1 MEVTLT
7 GEAVYSGPYI
17 YVTEPYHDY
26 SLVRIHAFTRW
37 FVEVQNQ
44 GDANLEISELI
55 SNDIHFII
63 DEGVN
68 LPIIIETLETVQ
80 IGVWFNP
87 EKEMSYYGELNII
100 SNDVTQNPYE
110 IFLEGE
116 GEDIEYPIGM
126 VLWYYFITTG
136 YDNSPKAIAP
146 IHDITGDEVDDVI
159 ICSEDNF
166 VRCFNGNSSGVA
178 DVLWEDEIYS
188 GNIYNQ
194 NGLAIIED
202 IDSDVY
208 ADVIVGTTGGDRS
221 IIALSGKTG
230 EMIWKHDTH
239 EYGGGGWVYQVN
251 CSYDYND
258 DGITDV
264 LAATGNDGGNTGP
277 RRVYCLNGLTGES
290 IWECFTGGAVFSTIG
305 IEDFTGDG
313 KPDVLVGATDSYETQ
328 GKVYGINGDNGN
340 IEWTFLTEGT
350 SVWALMQLN
359 DITGKGVKDIAA
371 GDFGG
376 NFYFI
381 NPENGSQIHNGSIS
395 TVLILRFIKLDD
407 VNNDGHPDIL
417 VAHSGT
423 NGIVLSG
430 FDGSTIWFWSLADK
444 SWNVARIGDITGDD
458 INDVIIGTLYSSNY
472 CYFRNGV
479 DGEELESI
487 NYSTPVDAI
496 NSIPDIVGD
505 GSMEMVAGGRN
516 GKVYCYSGGLDAY
529 VNIDEDINIENIFEQ
544 LKNYPNPFTNETK
557 ILFELSEESYV
568 IISIYNIR
576 GEKIRVLIDEI
587 IPAGTHTVTWNGK
600 SQSGQLLQSGI
611 YFYELKTDFG
621 TFRKKMSFI
630 R

>member
-1 MEVTLT
+1 
-7 GEAVYSGPYI
+7 
-17 YVTEPYHDY
+17 
-26 SLVRIHAFTRW
+26 
-37 FVEVQNQ
+37 
-44 GDANLEISELI
+44 
-55 SNDIHFII
+55 
-63 DEGVN
+63 
-68 LPIIIETLETVQ
+68 
-80 IGVWFNP
+80 
-87 EKEMSYYGELNII
+87 
-100 SNDVTQNPYE
+100 
-110 IFLEGE
+110 
-116 GEDIEYPIGM
+116 
-126 VLWYYFITTG
+126 
-136 YDNSPKAIAP
+136 
-146 IHDITGDEVDDVI
+146 HDITGDEVDDVI

-202 IDSDVY
+202 IDSDGY

-239 EYGGGGWVYQVN
+239 EYGSGGWVYQVN

-313 KPDVLVGATDSYETQ
+313 KPDVLAGATDSYETQ

-359 DITGKGVKDIAA
+359 DITGKGVKDVAA

-381 NPENGSQIHNGSIS
+381 NPESGSQIHNGSIS
-395 TVLILRFIKLDD
+395 TVIILRFAKLDD

-444 SWNVARIGDITGDD
+444 SWNVARIGDITGDN

-487 NYSTPVDAI
+487 NY
-496 NSIPDIVGD
+496 
-505 GSMEMVAGGRN
+505 
-516 GKVYCYSGGLDAY
+516 
-529 VNIDEDINIENIFEQ
+529 
-544 LKNYPNPFTNETK
+544 
-557 ILFELSEESYV
+557 
-568 IISIYNIR
+568 
-576 GEKIRVLIDEI
+576 
-587 IPAGTHTVTWNGK
+587 
-600 SQSGQLLQSGI
+600 
-611 YFYELKTDFG
+611 
-621 TFRKKMSFI
+621 
-630 R
+630 

>member
-1 MEVTLT
+1 WT
-7 GEAVYSGPYI
+7 
-17 YVTEPYHDY
+17 
-26 SLVRIHAFTRW
+26 
-37 FVEVQNQ
+37 
-44 GDANLEISELI
+44 
-55 SNDIHFII
+55 
-63 DEGVN
+63 
-68 LPIIIETLETVQ
+68 
-80 IGVWFNP
+80 
-87 EKEMSYYGELNII
+87 
-100 SNDVTQNPYE
+100 
-110 IFLEGE
+110 
-116 GEDIEYPIGM
+116 
-126 VLWYYFITTG
+126 
-136 YDNSPKAIAP
+136 
-146 IHDITGDEVDDVI
+146 
-159 ICSEDNF
+159 
-166 VRCFNGNSSGVA
+166 
-178 DVLWEDEIYS
+178 
-188 GNIYNQ
+188 
-194 NGLAIIED
+194 
-202 IDSDVY
+202 
-208 ADVIVGTTGGDRS
+208 
-221 IIALSGKTG
+221 
-230 EMIWKHDTH
+230 HDTH

-290 IWECFTGGAVFSTIG
+290 IWECFTSGAVFSTIG

-313 KPDVLVGATDSYETQ
+313 KPDVLAGATDSYQTQ

-395 TVLILRFIKLDD
+395 TVIILRFAKLDD

-444 SWNVARIGDITGDD
+444 SWNVARIGDITGDN

-472 CYFRNGV
+472 CYFRNRV

-505 GSMEMVAGGRN
+505 GSMEMVAGGRD

-529 VNIDEDINIENIFEQ
+529 VNIDENMISENIFEQ

-568 IISIYNIR
+568 ILSVYNIH
-576 GEKIRVLIDEI
+576 GEKICVLIDEI

-621 TFRKKMSFI
+621 TFRKKMSLV